1 MTIFNKCGKKISLLK
16 KFDNNMQICMY
27 HFAISLRCGDDS
39 LKTFV
44 AAHLEKEKYSLM
56 TSFV

>member
-1 MTIFNKCGKKISLLK
+1 MWKKNSLLK
-16 KFDNNMQICMY
+16 KFDNMQICLY

-56 TSFV
+56 ASFV